1 MPLLPGKA
9 GARNQRLAVSNGAR
23 SRGTRTKGGV
33 VSGVRSAQG
42 GASRCRFK
50 LVYFRPA
57 SGLNEELRRLHA
69 VNLFAVVRQ
78 QLRPVACSGGRYYPP
93 WSVFS

>member
-1 MPLLPGKA
+1 MPPRVPLLPGKA
-9 GARNQRLAVSNGAR
+9 RARSQRLAVSNGAR

-57 SGLNEELRRLHA
+57 SGLNEELQWLHA
-69 VNLFAVVRQ
+69 ASLFAVVRQ
-78 QLRPVACSGGRYYPP
+78 HLGPAACSGGRY
-93 WSVFS
+93 